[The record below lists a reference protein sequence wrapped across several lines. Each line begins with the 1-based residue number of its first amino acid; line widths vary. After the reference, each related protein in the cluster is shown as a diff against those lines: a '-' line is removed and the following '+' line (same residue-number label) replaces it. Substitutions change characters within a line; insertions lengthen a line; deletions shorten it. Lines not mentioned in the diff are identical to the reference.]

1 MEKATIRRENG
12 NILIEENLIPFRGR
26 WVARDT
32 KGNYLG
38 HDQFRNDL
46 ADRLRTRYTVEII
59 GD

>member
-1 MEKATIRRENG
+1 MEKATLRRENG
-12 NILIEENLIPFRGR
+12 SILKDENLIPFRGR

-46 ADRLRTRYTVEII
+46 ADRLRNRYNVEII

>member
-1 MEKATIRRENG
+1 MERAILRRENG
-12 NILIEENLIPFRGR
+12 SIRKDDNLIPFRGR

-38 HDQFRNDL
+38 HDQYRNDL
-46 ADRLRTRYTVEII
+46 KDRLEPKYKVEII